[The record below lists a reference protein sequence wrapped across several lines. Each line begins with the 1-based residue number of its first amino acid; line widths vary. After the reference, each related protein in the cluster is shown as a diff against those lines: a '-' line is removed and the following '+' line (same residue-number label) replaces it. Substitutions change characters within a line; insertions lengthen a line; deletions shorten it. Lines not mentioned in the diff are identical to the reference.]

1 MTDEEIRVWL
11 AFALLDGTSAWW
23 EIGGSEQ
30 HKLCKL
36 GYTSVILG
44 DRKGSNKIIVTDK
57 GRQFLE
63 ESNHGQNQS

>member
-11 AFALLDGTSAWW
+11 AFALLDGESAWW
-23 EIGGSEQ
+23 EIHAKPM
-30 HKLCKL
+30 HKLIDL
-36 GYTSVILG
+36 GYITVTLSPT
-44 DRKGSNKIIVTDK
+44 KGRNKLVVTDK